1 MHQLPLERSGLLPSI
16 ARRDILQVASFF
28 FLSVQEWGLGL
39 VGPQLWTPI
48 FAAEQVVNGE
58 SGVFHLFSC
67 REQRDT
73 DLEAEASA
81 HLH

>member
-1 MHQLPLERSGLLPSI
+1 MLSI
-16 ARRDILQVASFF
+16 ARRDILEVASFF
-28 FLSVQEWGLGL
+28 FSVQECGLGL
-39 VGPQLWTPI
+39 VGPQLWRAI
-48 FAAEQVVNGE
+48 AAEQVVNGE

-81 HLH
+81 HLR